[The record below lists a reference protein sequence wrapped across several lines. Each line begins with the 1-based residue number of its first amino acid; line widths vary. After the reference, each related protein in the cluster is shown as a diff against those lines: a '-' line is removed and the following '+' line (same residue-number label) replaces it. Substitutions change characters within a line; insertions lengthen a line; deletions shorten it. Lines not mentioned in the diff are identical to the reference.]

1 MFKQVLYAI
10 WTFSLEKGYNWVLSK
25 TTIDEKAIELV
36 DEIKERSVLVKE
48 ELKDVVDAVKG
59 VQTKPKKKILQIKS
73 QSRYQKLIMIDLY
86 KLYKFFKEQW
96 LGSILIIVWIIS
108 VFIYQHK
115 RNELLNKAYILE
127 TKIKELEKKAKVEL
141 KSVDSLKTIDTIIV
155 TRIKII
161 KQKEYEE
168 IRVIDSLPISGL
180 QSYFTERYPK

>member
-1 MFKQVLYAI
+1 MV
-10 WTFSLEKGYNWVLSK
+10 
-25 TTIDEKAIELV
+25 
-36 DEIKERSVLVKE
+36 
-48 ELKDVVDAVKG
+48 
-59 VQTKPKKKILQIKS
+59 
-73 QSRYQKLIMIDLY
+73 DLY

-96 LGSILIIVWIIS
+96 LGGILIIVWLLS

-115 RNELLNKAYILE
+115 KNELLNKAYILE
-127 TKIKELEKKAKVEL
+127 ARVKELEKKAKVEL

-161 KQKEYEE
+161 KQKEYEK

>member
-1 MFKQVLYAI
+1 
-10 WTFSLEKGYNWVLSK
+10 
-25 TTIDEKAIELV
+25 
-36 DEIKERSVLVKE
+36 
-48 ELKDVVDAVKG
+48 
-59 VQTKPKKKILQIKS
+59 
-73 QSRYQKLIMIDLY
+73 MIDLY

-141 KSVDSLKTIDTIIV
+141 KSVDSLKAIDTIIV